1 MTMRQILLLLA
12 LLCVGCDFSLPKA
25 IKPYRL
31 DVQQGNVI
39 TSKMLLQLKPGM
51 TKSQVRFI
59 MGTPLIQ
66 DSFHSNRWDYFYQFR
81 KDGKV
86 VEQRLVIMEFDDDGL
101 RRIRGDVVPSAVP
114 EAGATNAPEKSAL
127 PEEQEKS
134 LSEKLKFWKSD
145 KPEVQAPQAAPAEL
159 VNPSEKS
166 APSAAAP
173 ETTAPAAPP
182 ASSVTAPA
190 TPAASAAPE
199 VSPAPLNEPP
209 AAQPAPASAA
219 PVTPAATA
227 PAAKEA
233 NPAAAKPAATESKP
247 AAQEELPPEGEPGY
261 FERMLEKIGF

>member
-1 MTMRQILLLLA
+1 MRQILLLLA

-25 IKPYRL
+25 IKPYKL

-101 RRIRGDVVPSAVP
+101 RRIRGDVVASAVP

-145 KPEVQAPQAAPAEL
+145 KAEVQAPQAAPAEL

-166 APSAAAP
+166 APSAAP
-173 ETTAPAAPP
+173 ETTEPATPP

-190 TPAASAAPE
+190 TPAASPAVEAT
-199 VSPAPLNEPP
+199 PAPVNEPP

-233 NPAAAKPAATESKP
+233 SPAAAKPAATESKP

>member
-1 MTMRQILLLLA
+1 MRQILLLLA

>member
-1 MTMRQILLLLA
+1 MRQILLLLA

-25 IKPYRL
+25 IKPYKL

-166 APSAAAP
+166 APAADAPGTAAP
-173 ETTAPAAPP
+173 EATEPATPP

-190 TPAASAAPE
+190 TPAD
-199 VSPAPLNEPP
+199 SPAVEATPAPVNEPP
-209 AAQPAPASAA
+209 AAQPAP
-219 PVTPAATA
+219 VRPAATA

-233 NPAAAKPAATESKP
+233 SPAAAQPAATESKP
-247 AAQEELPPEGEPGY
+247 AAQQELPPEGEPGY